1 MDSSVPQRDVGQVK
15 KIWRQIR
22 AQLHDWDVGT
32 MTSGSLY
39 AGESSE
45 ASPSVEAGAR
55 QKRFAKVCTV
65 DQLYRIIGARF
76 TLQTTQMYVNAWYYI
91 PSANLFALMFVFMF
105 ACRE

>member
-1 MDSSVPQRDVGQVK
+1 MELLCSPELVFKDYIDNELKPVMDSSVPQRDVGQVK

-32 MTSGSLY
+32 ITSGSLY

-65 DQLYRIIGARF
+65 D
-76 TLQTTQMYVNAWYYI
+76 
-91 PSANLFALMFVFMF
+91 
-105 ACRE
+105 